1 MPLARSTAHLDRV
14 RERGEA
20 AYLQAA
26 EDLVSEGVTYS
37 ELSIAAL
44 SKRAGF
50 SRPTFYSYFTDKRA
64 LAAAVGRRFEDELG
78 EGVDAWLR
86 GAPDVSLREAM
97 TRTVTTFLDHRGAV
111 LLLAEASTYDEEI
124 RAFWSGVHEHFA
136 SLVRDRMLRDGV
148 TADEDRIAA
157 TASMLVWGTQATV
170 VEHLRAAPSSVDA
183 LIDALAVTWGAAL
196 GV

>member
-64 LAAAVGRRFEDELG
+64 LASAVGRRFEDELG
-78 EGVDAWLR
+78 EGVDAWLLGR
-86 GAPDVSLREAM
+86 EDLELHEAM
-97 TRTVTTFLDHRGAV
+97 TRTVTTFVDHRGAV

-124 RAFWSGVHEHFA
+124 RAFWSGVHERFA
-136 SLVRDRMLRDGV
+136 DLIRDRMRRDGV
-148 TADEDRIAA
+148 SDDEDRIAA
-157 TASMLVWGTQATV
+157 TASMLVWGTQATI
-170 VEHLRAAPSSVDA
+170 VEHLRAAPSSLAA
-183 LIDALAVTWGAAL
+183 LIAALCVTWGAAL
-196 GV
+196 RV